1 MLCTVDMRIGNKTKL
16 SINSLF
22 TYIQLCLTA
31 GSMYSERKSAVS
43 YIFFPNLLYLVF
55 HILCI
60 STQSF
65 SKEVN
70 TCLHAA
76 EGTPLIKRSWG
87 VLGH

>member
-1 MLCTVDMRIGNKTKL
+1 MQCKVDMRIENKTIYQFTIYIY
-16 SINSLF
+16 SVSLQDQC
-22 TYIQLCLTA
+22 IQK
-31 GSMYSERKSAVS
+31 GKV
-43 YIFFPNLLYLVF
+43 LYLIYFSLICCVLVF

-87 VLGH
+87 VLGL